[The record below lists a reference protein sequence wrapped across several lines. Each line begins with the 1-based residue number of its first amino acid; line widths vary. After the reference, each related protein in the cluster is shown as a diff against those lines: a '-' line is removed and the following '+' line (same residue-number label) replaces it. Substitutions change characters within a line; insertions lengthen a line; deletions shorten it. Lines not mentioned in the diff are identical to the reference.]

1 MEGTE
6 KNELK
11 VYQVEISEA
20 LIRSVPVSAHS
31 EVEAVEK
38 VIGRYK
44 AGQIV
49 LAYEDFTGVGLFGEI
64 GREKKAWQTLH
75 LKSVDRLESLQ
86 RTIPGGREN

>member
-6 KNELK
+6 KEDLK

-49 LAYEDFTGVGLFGEI
+49 LDYEDFTGVDFSVKSE
-64 GREKKAWQTLH
+64 GRKKH
-75 LKSVDRLESLQ
+75 GKHY
-86 RTIPGGREN
+86 I

>member
-6 KNELK
+6 KDELK

-20 LIRSVPVSAHS
+20 LIRGVPVSAHS

-49 LAYEDFTGVGLFGEI
+49 LDCNDFI
-64 GREKKAWQTLH
+64 
-75 LKSVDRLESLQ
+75 SVDFAAKSE
-86 RTIPGGREN
+86 GRKKHGKHYI

>member
-6 KNELK
+6 KNEMK

-49 LAYEDFTGVGLFGEI
+49 LDYEDFTGVDFSV
-64 GREKKAWQTLH
+64 
-75 LKSVDRLESLQ
+75 KSVKSE
-86 RTIPGGREN
+86 GRKRHGKHCI